1 MFPGSRKARL
11 PVYAARTVTNIQV
24 LIMKAANTLLVLLAT
39 AGVLVS
45 TSLRA
50 DDLGSAIGG
59 GVGAVAGALIG
70 DSMAGRSGAIVGSG
84 VGGAVGAV
92 VGNRISQPATYDYRG
107 SHGHRPPAYRVEHHH
122 YYPAHPGRG
131 HAHGHYKAR
140 HKHDYRHYDRYYRY
154 SHR

>member
-1 MFPGSRKARL
+1 MFPGRRKARL
-11 PVYAARTVTNIQV
+11 PVYAARTATNIQV
-24 LIMKAANTLLVLLAT
+24 LIMKAARTLLVLLAI

-59 GVGAVAGALIG
+59 GI
-70 DSMAGRSGAIVGSG
+70 
-84 VGGAVGAV
+84 GAV
-92 VGNRISQPATYDYRG
+92 VGNRLSQPATYDYRG

-140 HKHDYRHYDRYYRY
+140 HKHDHRHYDHHYRY
-154 SHR
+154 GHH